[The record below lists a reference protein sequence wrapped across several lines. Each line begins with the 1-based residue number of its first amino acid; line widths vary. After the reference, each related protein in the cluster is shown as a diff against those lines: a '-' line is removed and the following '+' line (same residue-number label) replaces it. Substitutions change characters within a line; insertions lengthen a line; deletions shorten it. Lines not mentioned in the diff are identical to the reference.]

1 MNFMEVIGRMGQA
14 GLPDFVK
21 PGQIYYIDRDSIWIT
36 NGISYGKVY
45 APSGKFLGKEKLENF
60 NSV

>member
-14 GLPDFVK
+14 GLPDFVR
-21 PGQIYYIDRDSIWIT
+21 PGQIYYIDRDSIWII
-36 NGISYGKVY
+36 NGVSYGNVY
-45 APSGKFLGKEKLENF
+45 ALSGKFLSKEKLANF